1 MLNEITKITFKAIQ
15 EAAAAGENITIIIN
29 GQYYDLDTTAGID
42 PEQAFINGVK
52 FAAAVIEDDRARANL
67 VFNGMRNIKR
77 VSKAVIEANYTR
89 NDETRRAVSKL
100 DYILQTNLAPWKNDY
115 TNGRLWKLN

>member
-1 MLNEITKITFKAIQ
+1 MLESVKKITFREIREAAKSGYNATVIING
-15 EAAAAGENITIIIN
+15 ETYILDPSENDFLNGVRFAAAA
-29 GQYYDLDTTAGID
+29 
-42 PEQAFINGVK
+42 
-52 FAAAVIEDDRARANL
+52 IEDNRARANL

-77 VSKAVIEANYTR
+77 VSKAAIEANYTR